1 MKEHY
6 RNAMNR
12 IQADDEF
19 KSNLLLKLESEKQ
32 KPKKKSA
39 FVRYIPVLSSAAAV
53 IVLTLA
59 IFASKAF
66 ILPLL
71 KHDNEVAKNNKN
83 PVSDRFDIEEKTE
96 DKVLYDEYAD
106 DDFIVQGVTTDN
118 AEPEKPQEKEEITPI
133 HDNAMELNDVDY
145 SEPYNLICYS
155 TDTDVTIKG
164 LSEAKSTVYYDT
176 TLHFYFEGF
185 EKYNIGLMKNDIVFM
200 KTLPEDYTLADFFN
214 DHYSVIIGQSTAS
227 EMAVDEGILYTFF
240 DIDASEDDP
249 INVYVNET
257 EILNLETTLM
267 SEFKDMSDVYFAITV
282 E

>member
-1 MKEHY
+1 
-6 RNAMNR
+6 MNR
-12 IQADDEF
+12 IQADDKF

-39 FVRYIPVLSSAAAV
+39 FVKYIPVLSSAAAV
-53 IVLTLA
+53 VVLTLS

-66 ILPLL
+66 ILPML
-71 KHDNEVAKNNKN
+71 KHDNEVAKNDKS
-83 PVSDRFDIEEKTE
+83 PVSDLFETVEKTE
-96 DKVLYDEYAD
+96 EDKVVWDEYAD
-106 DDFIVQGVTTDN
+106 DDYIVQGVTTDN
-118 AEPEKPQEKEEITPI
+118 AEPEKAPEQTEEEVIPLY
-133 HDNAMELNDVDY
+133 DNAMELNDVDY
-145 SEPYNLICYS
+145 TEPYNLICYL

-164 LSEAKSTVYYDT
+164 QSESKKTIYYDT

-200 KTLPEDYTLADFFN
+200 KTLPADYTLADFFN

-227 EMAVDEGILYTFF
+227 ELAVDEGILDTFF

-249 INVYVNET
+249 INVYVGDT
-257 EILNLETTLM
+257 EILNLENTLM